1 MTHQD
6 PCHAESTL
14 ELLQGAEAITRG
26 ALHAGC
32 DFFAGYPIT
41 PATPI
46 LLQMMKEMPRR
57 GGMSIQGEDE
67 IASIGMCIAAS
78 MAGRKCMT
86 ATSGPGISLYSENIG
101 LAIMGEVPLV
111 IVDVQRLGPATG
123 GATTGA
129 EGDIQFVRWVT
140 SGGLP
145 VVVLSPSDVA
155 SLFTLTVR
163 AFNVAEILRTPV
175 FLLTSKD
182 LVLSMHT
189 VDTKEIAWPEVVDR
203 NRFTAK
209 GSYVPYRFDEIAAV
223 PDFLP
228 VGAREPVRFTT
239 SMHDEHGYLTKAP
252 AKVERKIRHLSDKI
266 TEHPEAIESIRVD
279 VEEGARDL
287 LIAYGI
293 NAPLCREVLREVRR
307 QGKKCSLLIIESLF
321 PVPEAAIARSLE
333 GIERAV
339 LPEMNLGLYAGA
351 VERFIPPT
359 VELRSVQRVDGEL
372 LSVEEVISRGNLL

>member
-1 MTHQD
+1 
-6 PCHAESTL
+6 
-14 ELLQGAEAITRG
+14 
-26 ALHAGC
+26 
-32 DFFAGYPIT
+32 
-41 PATPI
+41 
-46 LLQMMKEMPRR
+46 
-57 GGMSIQGEDE
+57 
-67 IASIGMCIAAS
+67 
-78 MAGRKCMT
+78 MT

-203 NRFTAK
+203 NRFTGK

-239 SMHDEHGYLTKAP
+239 SMHDEHGYLTKVP
-252 AKVERKIRHLSDKI
+252 ANVERKIRHLSDKI

-287 LIAYGI
+287 LIAYGL
-293 NAPLCREVLREVRR
+293 NAALCREVLREVRR

-321 PVPEAAIARSLE
+321 PVPEAAIARSLQ
-333 GIERAV
+333 GIERVV
-339 LPEMNLGLYAGA
+339 LPEMNLGLYAAA